1 MLTKIVKYSSAILT
15 SNVITSALSF
25 VATMLIAKYLSKE
38 DFGFFC
44 HYVLVYSTV
53 QSFFM
58 AGTQQSSITFINL
71 DEDNYIAYIQ
81 LLFTFFAVFS
91 IIMFGVAGISCFFTS
106 RSTSIAL
113 FTVVPSLFCMLSI
126 SLFRAKMDFKYE
138 LGFKILISS
147 INSIGTIAFIILIR
161 SKYVPIIADL
171 LSVLI
176 PSLLLLSIL
185 YRKLLE
191 NSYVSIFVNI
201 FNKKYAK
208 FWHDTR
214 YLWVAGICFIIN
226 SSITQLL
233 TDAYLGIEALAMFF
247 FVMTIWELIHRPISI
262 VQQTILPVFTL
273 EQQINIKQLYDIA
286 RSSLVVLPLI
296 CQLVLL
302 VVPRI
307 VEIYYA
313 DKYAGFRQYL
323 SLLSLSVP
331 ILSVEFIYAGLFI
344 AKGYVKR
351 NRNIMLISMI
361 INVPLIFAMLY
372 KYGIFG
378 AFLGKALS
386 MIVSGGVALFY
397 ALIYEKSFGFRMVMN
412 IVCVSIAHLISV
424 FMIYY
429 YQNIIAVLGIVMY
442 LFITN
447 TAKLWSFSELNVS
460 VKKFSRSINWTISR

>member
-1 MLTKIVKYSSAILT
+1 
-15 SNVITSALSF
+15 
-25 VATMLIAKYLSKE
+25 
-38 DFGFFC
+38 
-44 HYVLVYSTV
+44 
-53 QSFFM
+53 
-58 AGTQQSSITFINL
+58 
-71 DEDNYIAYIQ
+71 
-81 LLFTFFAVFS
+81 
-91 IIMFGVAGISCFFTS
+91 
-106 RSTSIAL
+106 
-113 FTVVPSLFCMLSI
+113 
-126 SLFRAKMDFKYE
+126 
-138 LGFKILISS
+138 
-147 INSIGTIAFIILIR
+147 
-161 SKYVPIIADL
+161 
-171 LSVLI
+171 
-176 PSLLLLSIL
+176 L